1 MTNPETTEYLQLN
14 LHGENV
20 RERDTNFFG
29 DQLVPKQDQSIRIA
43 FQNINLLPLRS
54 HHGKNHKL
62 YACIKSL
69 ELDVFCISETGLCW
83 QKLPPEDQLRER
95 TRPHFRRFRT
105 TYANN
110 TTELPI
116 SRPRQYGGV
125 ATIVTDDIAHRVTIT
140 GRDPTGLGRWTW
152 ARIKGPESH
161 IRIISAYRPVH
172 SSGPETVYTQHE
184 RHFFRQQEQ
193 EPREDILRS
202 LHTIIS
208 AWIQQGDHIILCMD
222 ANEDV
227 RSPRMKSFSMELG
240 LINPILNQ
248 HTNLPATCDKNS
260 QRQSIDAIWTTPCLS
275 PLLSGYLP
283 FGSGCPSDHRVLW
296 IDFPKDHFLGESP
309 KLSPPR
315 PRRLKASDPRLVDRY
330 INLLLPQLRQHNLIR
345 RLRTVQSEAH
355 NNGWNPTLEKE
366 YNDINKLQIQ
376 LRRQVETKVRK
387 LRSGGI
393 PWSPALHKHRDTILA
408 LWLLIKKRN
417 RRQVSNR
424 LILRT
429 LEKTD
434 LQDAYTK
441 NYDELQHLL
450 TNAFS
455 EYKNT
460 RAQAESLRD
469 EFLPSLAQARAD
481 RRGTSYD
488 QELQQ
493 LQ

>member
-1 MTNPETTEYLQLN
+1 
-14 LHGENV
+14 
-20 RERDTNFFG
+20 
-29 DQLVPKQDQSIRIA
+29 
-43 FQNINLLPLRS
+43 
-54 HHGKNHKL
+54 
-62 YACIKSL
+62 
-69 ELDVFCISETGLCW
+69 
-83 QKLPPEDQLRER
+83 
-95 TRPHFRRFRT
+95 
-105 TYANN
+105 
-110 TTELPI
+110 
-116 SRPRQYGGV
+116 
-125 ATIVTDDIAHRVTIT
+125 
-140 GRDPTGLGRWTW
+140 
-152 ARIKGPESH
+152 
-161 IRIISAYRPVH
+161 
-172 SSGPETVYTQHE
+172 
-184 RHFFRQQEQ
+184 
-193 EPREDILRS
+193 
-202 LHTIIS
+202 
-208 AWIQQGDHIILCMD
+208 MD

-296 IDFPKDHFLGESP
+296 IDLPKDHFLGESP

-345 RLRTVQSEAH
+345 HLRTVQSEAH

-387 LRSGGI
+387 LRSGGV
-393 PWSPALHKHRDTILA
+393 PWSPALQKHRDTILA
-408 LWLLIKKRN
+408 LRLLIKKRN
-417 RRQVSNR
+417 RRQVSNQ
-424 LILRT
+424 LIRRT

-469 EFLPSLAQARAD
+469 EFLPSLAQARAN
-481 RRGTSYD
+481 RWGTSYN

-493 LQ
+493 LQRIENQRKLARTIRKMRKKLDRPPTTQVYVTENNQRRLATTKEDVEQVCSKENDSQRYTLYAATPCQPPRLPSRNSNCRSNPPRNLPSSRTSRQIYQKDDPRTLDA